1 MDMERIRIADE
12 LYQISKMGMEAA
24 EIILPKVRSREL
36 KEQLAERRDNFR
48 SFANRSREILEE
60 NGASPDDKRKMRE
73 RFLRGYVD
81 IGTLLNRSAEHISQ
95 MMISGTL
102 MGMMDISRAVN
113 HNPDDSLE
121 SIQLAE
127 EYLSREQ
134 QYVDRMSKYL

>member
-60 NGASPDDKRKMRE
+60 NGASPGDKRKMRE

-81 IGTLLNRSAEHISQ
+81 IGTLLNRSSEHISQ